1 MSKAQGFRPSP
12 PQKLMFLRCFRV
24 DRIFRSINQYI
35 VETMDEFYI
44 MPPVVSFSA
53 IYEQTSSTIP
63 VCFVLSAGSD
73 PTNDL
78 IKLADTI
85 VGMSNFCHISLGQGQ
100 EKAALRLLDGA
111 IKQGMWLMLQNGH
124 LLIRFVR
131 ELEKHLDRIEN
142 PHPDFRLWI
151 TTDPTP
157 TFPIGILQKSLKGKV
172 YTSYY
177 YSIL

>member
-1 MSKAQGFRPSP
+1 LATPNGNSNSNNGAATGQLWRTDDELSSAHCHFEGIKMSKAQGFPHPSR

-44 MPPVVSFSA
+44 MPPVVSFTA
-53 IYEQTSSTIP
+53 IFEQTSSTIP

-78 IKLADTI
+78 IKLADSI

-124 LLIRFVR
+124 LLMWSQVR
-131 ELEKHLDRIEN
+131 HAGRQ
-142 PHPDFRLWI
+142 
-151 TTDPTP
+151 
-157 TFPIGILQKSLKGKV
+157 GG
-172 YTSYY
+172 
-177 YSIL
+177 

>member
-1 MSKAQGFRPSP
+1 MSKTHIFRL
-12 PQKLMFLRCFRV
+12 QKLMFLRCFRV
-24 DRIFRSINQYI
+24 DRIFRCINQYI

-44 MPPVVSFSA
+44 MPPVVSFTA
-53 IYEQTSSTIP
+53 IYEQTTCMIP

-78 IKLADTI
+78 IKLADSI
-85 VGMSNFCHISLGQGQ
+85 VGMSNFSHISLGQGQ
-100 EKAALRLLDGA
+100 EKAAMRLMDTA

-157 TFPIGILQKSLKGKV
+157 SFPIGILQKSLKGEF
-172 YTSYY
+172 
-177 YSIL
+177 ILSKC